1 MFIKNTKNTTYF
13 QVNPLK
19 TALPQSLRA
28 SRLLFLEEFDYAF
41 NALLSSGQKGVL
53 LAPSLA
59 FGQKAHDRV
68 PLASPLLSAGL
79 GHHHLHE
86 ARRGRTWFR
95 STSNNG
101 QNLIEYAIVIALV
114 SAAVIAMSTYV
125 YRSAQATQ
133 KVIEEEYRNE

>member
-59 FGQKAHDRV
+59 FGQ
-68 PLASPLLSAGL
+68 AGQPP
-79 GHHHLHE
+79 
-86 ARRGRTWFR
+86 
-95 STSNNG
+95 SN
-101 QNLIEYAIVIALV
+101 VTFSHV
-114 SAAVIAMSTYV
+114 SARFRRFAPHHRLREQTGGYV
-125 YRSAQATQ
+125 
-133 KVIEEEYRNE
+133 